1 MSSRED
7 VVQQMKEREKKQ
19 EEDRKLRIEY
29 QVHR

>member
-29 QVHR
+29 QVHN